1 MFKFSE
7 DVLKGGLAD
16 KSKKEFDAKQLDKGM
31 KIEMEHT
38 EDESVAEEIAKDHLT
53 EDPDYYVK
61 LEKCVEAFV
70 KFVFV
75 KKG

>member
-16 KSKKEFDAKQLDKGM
+16 KSKKDFDKIELEKGR

-38 EDESVAEEIAKDHLT
+38 NDEKTAEEIAKDHLT
-53 EDPDYYVK
+53 EDPDYYIK
-61 LEKCVEAFV
+61 LEKYVESFV

-75 KKG
+75 KRA